1 MTQQLRCNTPR
12 LKTERL
18 QLRAL
23 QPADAPLMKLY
34 VGDIRVA
41 KNLSVVPHPYPD
53 GAAEGF
59 IAASLANDGPGVNWA
74 ITRAGEHELI
84 GVIGLA
90 DKPDGLGLGY
100 WLGAPFWGAGLM
112 SEAVD
117 AVVECCRAGG
127 VPHLRSGAHQD
138 NPASARILVKLGF
151 QWTSAGQEYSI
162 AQGQMV
168 PFDHFRLDLE

>member
-1 MTQQLRCNTPR
+1 MTQQMRCTTPV

-18 QLRAL
+18 CLRGL
-23 QPADAPLMKLY
+23 HMADAPLIKLY
-34 VGDIRVA
+34 VGDNRVA
-41 KNLSVVPHPYPD
+41 RNLSVVPHPYPD

-59 IAASLANDGPGVNWA
+59 IAASMANEGAGMDWA
-74 ITRAGEHELI
+74 ITRAGEDELI

-90 DKPDGLGLGY
+90 DKAEGLSLGY

-112 SEAVD
+112 SEAAA
-117 AVVECCRAGG
+117 AVVTCCRAGG
-127 VPHLRSGAHQD
+127 VPHLLSGAHQD
-138 NPASARILVKLGF
+138 NPASARVLSKLGF
-151 QWTSAGQEYSI
+151 QFVSAGQEYSL